1 MRKFCQ
7 LDAEWE
13 SNFLVFSQI
22 LRFSRSSK
30 MWYIIYGIQF
40 GFHRVVT
47 QNFVLLTFFFSD
59 FRLFFLCRPI
69 PRGDCRIYSQS
80 YRISFSPFPRTF
92 QHLSTTTRR
101 KSCIHY
107 TLCVDGVA
115 GVSVYRVFSVKARR
129 LNILKAYVVVRL
141 CAIRP

>member
-1 MRKFCQ
+1 MRVEFSCFLADSSLFSFLKDVVHYLWHTIRLSPCCHSKFCFT
-7 LDAEWE
+7 
-13 SNFLVFSQI
+13 NV
-22 LRFSRSSK
+22 
-30 MWYIIYGIQF
+30 
-40 GFHRVVT
+40 
-47 QNFVLLTFFFSD
+47 FFSD